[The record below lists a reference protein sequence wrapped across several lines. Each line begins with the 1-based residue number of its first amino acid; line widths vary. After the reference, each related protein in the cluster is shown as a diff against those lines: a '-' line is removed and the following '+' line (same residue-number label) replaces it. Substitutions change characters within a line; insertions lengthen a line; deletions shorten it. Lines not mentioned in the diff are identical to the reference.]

1 MLTRCVFG
9 ISTESGEPTD
19 KAAPRSA
26 PSALSP
32 GGTRRGSSEA
42 CFFLSGDAPDPTFP
56 LSGSFLEWGISTPK
70 HREDKGKKELPE
82 LEAWM
87 GPEFY

>member
-9 ISTESGEPTD
+9 ISPERGTHRQS
-19 KAAPRSA
+19 S
-26 PSALSP
+26 SP
-32 GGTRRGSSEA
+32 FCSLCPLTRGDTPWLLRA
-42 CFFLSGDAPDPTFP
+42 CFLLSGDAPDPTFP
-56 LSGSFLEWGISTPK
+56 LHGSFLEWGISAPK